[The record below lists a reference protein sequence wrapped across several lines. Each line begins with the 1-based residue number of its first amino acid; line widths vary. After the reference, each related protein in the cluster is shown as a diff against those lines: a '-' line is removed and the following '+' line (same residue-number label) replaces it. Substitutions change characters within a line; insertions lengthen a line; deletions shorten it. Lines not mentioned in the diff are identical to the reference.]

1 MLNFHTEYK
10 TSKRRFNTINSL
22 HYEIDKWNI
31 TESRKS
37 LKKADPVDF
46 VTFHKKNS
54 LDTYFLFL
62 TALVPLY
69 YITALV
75 FLYEKNDR
83 GKNLFLPT
91 AAMC

>member
-1 MLNFHTEYK
+1 MQYNRIE
-10 TSKRRFNTINSL
+10 
-22 HYEIDKWNI
+22 E
-31 TESRKS
+31 KS
-37 LKKADPVDF
+37 ETNRPTRETF
-46 VTFHKKNS
+46 VTFHKKTS
-54 LDTYFLFL
+54 LDTYYWFYV

-91 AAMC
+91 AAMY